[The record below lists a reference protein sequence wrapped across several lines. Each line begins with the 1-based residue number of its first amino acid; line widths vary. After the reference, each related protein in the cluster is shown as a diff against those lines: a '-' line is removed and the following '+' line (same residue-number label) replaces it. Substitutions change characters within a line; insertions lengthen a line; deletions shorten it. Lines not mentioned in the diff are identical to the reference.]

1 MTPAASAAR
10 DAGSEILRL
19 IHRKEKEHDAPR
31 LKEKYKT
38 EIVPKLEKE
47 LGLDNINQVPRLEK
61 IVVNM
66 GVGAAA
72 ADHKLLDAAM
82 ADLRVIT
89 GQQPCVTRAKKSI
102 AGFHVREG
110 QAIGCKVTL
119 RGDRMWE
126 FLDRLLAT
134 ALPRVR
140 DFRGISPK
148 SFDGRGNYTLGI
160 TEQLIFPE
168 IDYDKIDRT
177 RGMDIT
183 FVTTAEDNDDA
194 FALLAALGFP
204 FKDKE

>member
-1 MTPAASAAR
+1 MT
-10 DAGSEILRL
+10 
-19 IHRKEKEHDAPR
+19 APR
-31 LKEKYKT
+31 LKEKYKN
-38 EIVPKLEKE
+38 EIVAKLESE
-47 LGLDNINQVPRLEK
+47 LEIANINDVPRLEK

-72 ADHKLLDAAM
+72 SDHKLLDAAM
-82 ADLRVIT
+82 NDMRIIT
-89 GQQPCVTRAKKSI
+89 GQQPCITRAKKSI

-126 FLDRLLAT
+126 FLDRLLAA

-140 DFRGISPK
+140 DFRGISPT

-168 IDYDKIDRT
+168 VEYDKVDRT

-183 FVTTAEDNDDA
+183 FVTTAGNNENA
-194 FALLAALGFP
+194 FALLSALGFP
-204 FKDKE
+204 FKDRD

>member
-1 MTPAASAAR
+1 MT
-10 DAGSEILRL
+10 
-19 IHRKEKEHDAPR
+19 APR
-31 LKEKYKT
+31 LKEKYKN
-38 EIVPKLEKE
+38 EIVAKLESE
-47 LGLDNINQVPRLEK
+47 LEIANINDVPRLEK

-72 ADHKLLDAAM
+72 SDHKLLDAAM
-82 ADLRVIT
+82 NDMRIIT
-89 GQQPCVTRAKKSI
+89 GQQPCITRAKKSI

-126 FLDRLLAT
+126 FLDRLLAA
-134 ALPRVR
+134 ALPCVR
-140 DFRGISPK
+140 DFRGISPT

-168 IDYDKIDRT
+168 IEYDKVDRT

-183 FVTTAEDNDDA
+183 FVTTAGNNENA
-194 FALLAALGFP
+194 FALLSALGFP
-204 FKDKE
+204 FKDRD

>member
-1 MTPAASAAR
+1 MT
-10 DAGSEILRL
+10 
-19 IHRKEKEHDAPR
+19 APR
-31 LKEKYKT
+31 LKEQYKT
-38 EIVPKLEKE
+38 EIVPKLEQE
-47 LGLDNINQVPRLEK
+47 LGIKNINEVPRLEK

-82 ADLRVIT
+82 GDLRIIT

-102 AGFHVREG
+102 AGFHLREG
-110 QAIGCKVTL
+110 QPIGCKVTL
-119 RGDRMWE
+119 RGERMWE

-140 DFRGISPK
+140 DFRGISPT
-148 SFDGRGNYTLGI
+148 SFDGRGNYTLGV
-160 TEQLIFPE
+160 TEQLIFSE

-183 FVTTAEDNDDA
+183 FVTSAQNNDDA
-194 FALLAALGFP
+194 FALLDALGFP

>member
-1 MTPAASAAR
+1 MT
-10 DAGSEILRL
+10 
-19 IHRKEKEHDAPR
+19 APR
-31 LKEKYKT
+31 LKEKYKN
-38 EIVPKLEKE
+38 EIVAKLESE
-47 LGLDNINQVPRLEK
+47 LGIDNINNVPRLEK

-72 ADHKLLDAAM
+72 SDHKLLDAAM
-82 ADLRVIT
+82 NDMRIIT
-89 GQQPCVTRAKKSI
+89 GQQPCITRAKKSI

-119 RGDRMWE
+119 RGDRMYE
-126 FLDRLLAT
+126 FMDRLLAT

-140 DFRGISPK
+140 DFRGISRT
-148 SFDGRGNYTLGI
+148 SFDGRGNYSLGI

-183 FVTTAEDNDDA
+183 FVTTAGNNENA
-194 FALLAALGFP
+194 FALLSALGFP
-204 FKDKE
+204 FKDRD

>member
-1 MTPAASAAR
+1 MTT
-10 DAGSEILRL
+10 
-19 IHRKEKEHDAPR
+19 PR
-31 LKEKYKT
+31 LKEKYKS
-38 EIVPKLEKE
+38 EIVAKLEKE
-47 LGLDNINQVPRLEK
+47 LGISNINTVPRLQK

-72 ADHKLLDAAM
+72 SDHKLLDAAM
-82 ADLRVIT
+82 NDMRIIT

-126 FLDRLLAT
+126 FLDRLLST

-140 DFRGISPK
+140 DFRGISRT

-168 IDYDKIDRT
+168 IEYDKVDRT

-183 FVTTAEDNDDA
+183 FVTTAENNENA
-194 FALLAALGFP
+194 LALLEALGFP
-204 FKDKE
+204 FKSK

>member
-1 MTPAASAAR
+1 MTT
-10 DAGSEILRL
+10 
-19 IHRKEKEHDAPR
+19 PR
-31 LKEKYKT
+31 LKEKYKS
-38 EIVPKLEKE
+38 EIVAKLEKE
-47 LGLDNINQVPRLEK
+47 LGISNINNVPRLQK

-72 ADHKLLDAAM
+72 SDHKLLDAAM
-82 ADLRVIT
+82 NDMRIIT

-126 FLDRLLAT
+126 FLDRLLST

-140 DFRGISPK
+140 DFRGISRT

-168 IDYDKIDRT
+168 IEYDKVDRT

-183 FVTTAEDNDDA
+183 FVTTAENNENA
-194 FALLAALGFP
+194 LALLEALGFP
-204 FKDKE
+204 FMSK

>member
-1 MTPAASAAR
+1 MTT
-10 DAGSEILRL
+10 
-19 IHRKEKEHDAPR
+19 PR
-31 LKEKYKT
+31 LKEKYKS
-38 EIVPKLEKE
+38 EIVAKLEKE
-47 LGLDNINQVPRLEK
+47 LGISNINNVPRLQK

-72 ADHKLLDAAM
+72 SDHKLLDAAM
-82 ADLRVIT
+82 NDMRIIT

-126 FLDRLLAT
+126 FLDRLLST

-140 DFRGISPK
+140 DFRGVSRT

-168 IDYDKIDRT
+168 IEYDKVDRT

-183 FVTTAEDNDDA
+183 FVTTAENNA
-194 FALLAALGFP
+194 NALALLEALGFP
-204 FKDKE
+204 FKSK

>member
-1 MTPAASAAR
+1 MTT
-10 DAGSEILRL
+10 
-19 IHRKEKEHDAPR
+19 PR
-31 LKEKYKT
+31 LKEKYKS
-38 EIVPKLEKE
+38 EIVAKLEKE
-47 LGLDNINQVPRLEK
+47 LGISNINNVPRLQK

-72 ADHKLLDAAM
+72 SDHKLLDAAM
-82 ADLRVIT
+82 NDMRIIT
-89 GQQPCVTRAKKSI
+89 GPQPCVTRAKKSI

-126 FLDRLLAT
+126 FLDRLLST

-140 DFRGISPK
+140 DFRGISRT

-168 IDYDKIDRT
+168 IEYDKVDRT

-183 FVTTAEDNDDA
+183 FVTTAENNENA
-194 FALLAALGFP
+194 LALLEALGFP
-204 FKDKE
+204 FKSK

>member
-1 MTPAASAAR
+1 MT
-10 DAGSEILRL
+10 
-19 IHRKEKEHDAPR
+19 APR
-31 LKEKYKT
+31 LKEKYKN
-38 EIVPKLEKE
+38 EIVAKLESE
-47 LGLDNINQVPRLEK
+47 LGIDNINNVPRLEK

-72 ADHKLLDAAM
+72 SDHKLLDAAM
-82 ADLRVIT
+82 NDMRIIT
-89 GQQPCVTRAKKSI
+89 GQQPCITRAKKSI

-126 FLDRLLAT
+126 FLDRLLAA

-140 DFRGISPK
+140 DFRGISPT

-160 TEQLIFPE
+160 PEQLIFPE
-168 IDYDKIDRT
+168 LEYDKVDRT

-183 FVTTAEDNDDA
+183 FVTTAGNNENA
-194 FALLAALGFP
+194 FALLSALGFP
-204 FKDKE
+204 FKDRD

>member
-1 MTPAASAAR
+1 M
-10 DAGSEILRL
+10 
-19 IHRKEKEHDAPR
+19 APR
-31 LKEKYKT
+31 LKEKYKN
-38 EIVPKLEKE
+38 EIVPKLESE
-47 LGLDNINQVPRLEK
+47 LNIPNINEVPRLEK

-72 ADHKLLDAAM
+72 GDSKLLDAAM
-82 ADLRVIT
+82 ADMRVIT

-134 ALPRVR
+134 AIPRVR
-140 DFRGISPK
+140 DFRGLSTK
-148 SFDGRGNYTLGI
+148 SFDGRGNYSMGV

-168 IDYDKIDRT
+168 VDYDKIDRT

-183 FVTTAEDNDDA
+183 FVTTAGNDEGA
-194 FALLAALGFP
+194 LALLLALGFP
-204 FKDKE
+204 FKAE